1 MKIAKV
7 SELINGEIL
16 NGSIDDSI
24 NSAFA
29 SDLMSDV
36 LAFVNEDTALLTGLV
51 NNQVIRTAEMLD
63 LRTIIFVRG
72 KIPSEEVVNLAKER
86 EMNLLITNFTMFEAS
101 GVLYKNGIEALRI
114 SSYE

>member
-1 MKIAKV
+1 MKISKV
-7 SELINGEIL
+7 IELINGEIL
-16 NGSIDDSI
+16 IGSVDDSI
-24 NSAFA
+24 NSAFS

-63 LRTIIFVRG
+63 LGTIIFVRG
-72 KIPSEEVVNLAKER
+72 KIPSEEVVDLAKER
-86 EMNLLITNFTMFEAS
+86 EMTLLTTNFTMFEAS

-114 SSYE
+114 SYE

>member
-1 MKIAKV
+1 MKISKV
-7 SELINGEIL
+7 IELINGEIL
-16 NGSIDDSI
+16 IGSIDDSI
-24 NSAFA
+24 NFAFS

-72 KIPSEEVVNLAKER
+72 KVPPQEVVNLAKER
-86 EMNLLITNFTMFEAS
+86 GMTLLITNFTMFESS
-101 GVLYKNGIEALRI
+101 GVLFKNGIEALRI
-114 SSYE
+114 SNE